1 MDLTLF
7 GREFLFAECKNR
19 VFSLKNK
26 KERKEYKIEWKWK
39 GTKGCHREE
48 KDPFQNIISH

>member
-1 MDLTLF
+1 MDLTW
-7 GREFLFAECKNR
+7 FAENFSLQSAKI

-26 KERKEYKIEWKWK
+26 KERKEYKNEWKWK